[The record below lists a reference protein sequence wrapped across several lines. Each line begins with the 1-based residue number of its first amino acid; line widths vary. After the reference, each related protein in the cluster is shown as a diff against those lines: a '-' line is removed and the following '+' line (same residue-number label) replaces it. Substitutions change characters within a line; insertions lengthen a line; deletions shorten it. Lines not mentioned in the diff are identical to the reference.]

1 MVEFDLSYFLYLIQ
15 NNQDIFQK
23 IIFTIISG
31 FIIRTSL
38 SLTGQNWVRT
48 QHQTLTYL
56 ILPFI
61 SFIIASVIMNNIALS
76 LGMIGALS
84 IVRFRNPVKSP
95 FELVMFFA
103 LLTLGISVSVDLKW
117 GIIVIF
123 FLLIII
129 FFAYFYESILLFF
142 NKRPFNLSFEEGASL
157 NFLEITA
164 SSEIESIKKHKSLIH
179 FYYSKNE
186 SSYNY
191 KFAFENKRDLDDM
204 HDSISKNFDIIGIEI
219 KYSN

>member
-1 MVEFDLSYFLYLIQ
+1 MDGFDISYIFYLFQ
-15 NNQDIFQK
+15 NNQDIFLK

-38 SLTGQNWVRT
+38 SITGQIWVRT

-61 SFIIASVIMNNIALS
+61 SFVIASVIMNNIALS

-103 LLTLGISVSVDLKW
+103 LLTLGISISVDLKW
-117 GIIVIF
+117 GLIVIF

-129 FFAYFYESILLFF
+129 FFAHFYERILLLL
-142 NKRPFNLSFEEGASL
+142 NKRPFNLSFEEGSSL
-157 NFLEITA
+157 NFLEIT
-164 SSEIESIKKHKSLIH
+164 SSNEINSAKKHKSLIH
-179 FYYSKNE
+179 FHFSKND

-191 KFAFENKRDLDDM
+191 KFAFENKRDLDAM
-204 HDSISKNFDIIGIEI
+204 HDKISDNLDIIGIEI

>member
-1 MVEFDLSYFLYLIQ
+1 MLEFDLSYFLYLIQ
-15 NNQDIFQK
+15 HNQSLLSK

-38 SLTGQNWVRT
+38 SWTGQKWVRT

-61 SFIIASVIMNNIALS
+61 SFVIASVIMNNIALS

-117 GIIVIF
+117 GIILIF

-129 FFAYFYESILLFF
+129 FFSYFYESILLFF

-204 HDSISKNFDIIGIEI
+204 HDSISKNFDIIGLEI